1 MQEKKKAT
9 APFEKRA
16 LGKRLLAEAREQ
28 VGGLAA
34 EVKKATDA
42 CSALLEEGGEQFL
55 IGNSIQALAAALQKH
70 MKEKELTVD
79 TVFKAIAKG
88 KALNEKAFV
97 KYLTELPEAI
107 GHDELSAFSDE
118 RRAAMYKRLASS
130 KGVSEGDFAGIF
142 KQEANCVR
150 PQALTNT
157 FEVEGSETVCKVE
170 ANTTVE
176 LFGLSRSGDAGLMR
190 SECKVGDKS
199 GWITVRQG
207 APLCVPISAF
217 KTFITGMD
225 KALVEGGAAV
235 QKVSGNLSSKLKQG
249 GPAEEG
255 PLKEAREE
263 MAKLKEEVTK
273 SLKAMDELR
282 AKVATGKRAFSGKE
296 ASEKN
301 AHIEARNQ
309 KEAAPFLEGP
319 KARMEALD
327 ADSNAAK
334 EAAAPMLSLA
344 GDALK
349 EFATPATV
357 SEALEKLAASIKE
370 NAAAAQEAIKEQ
382 TKAVGEVTPQTSG
395 TAEAKKQLRDM
406 GTRAATATRDAT
418 QKLNIVKNKCQSLI
432 AAKLEPTA
440 QAIRK
445 YAQTKGKTIEEFF
458 DSLKKGEKI
467 PEAAFCKMLASLEEP
482 LSAEL
487 AKLVCRK
494 LEADGVSK
502 DTFMKFV
509 VLYYKVVRTIA
520 FTDDMDI
527 TKCKTLRKADEAE
540 VVEVLEGP
548 VTDES
553 NSMTRV
559 RARSTKDDKMEGWIT
574 LSGSKGTAF
583 LEKTTKP

>member
-1 MQEKKKAT
+1 
-9 APFEKRA
+9 
-16 LGKRLLAEAREQ
+16 L
-28 VGGLAA
+28 
-34 EVKKATDA
+34 
-42 CSALLEEGGEQFL
+42 
-55 IGNSIQALAAALQKH
+55 
-70 MKEKELTVD
+70 
-79 TVFKAIAKG
+79 KG
-88 KALNEKAFV
+88 
-97 KYLTELPEAI
+97 
-107 GHDELSAFSDE
+107 
-118 RRAAMYKRLASS
+118 
-130 KGVSEGDFAGIF
+130 
-142 KQEANCVR
+142 
-150 PQALTNT
+150 
-157 FEVEGSETVCKVE
+157 
-170 ANTTVE
+170 
-176 LFGLSRSGDAGLMR
+176 
-190 SECKVGDKS
+190 
-199 GWITVRQG
+199 
-207 APLCVPISAF
+207 
-217 KTFITGMD
+217 
-225 KALVEGGAAV
+225 
-235 QKVSGNLSSKLKQG
+235 
-249 GPAEEG
+249 
-255 PLKEAREE
+255 
-263 MAKLKEEVTK
+263 
-273 SLKAMDELR
+273 MDELR
-282 AKVATGKRAFSGKE
+282 NKVATAKRTFSAKE
-296 ASEKN
+296 APEKN

-319 KARMEALD
+319 KARMEKLD
-327 ADSNAAK
+327 ADSNAVK

-349 EFATPATV
+349 DFATPASV

-382 TKAVGEVTPQTSG
+382 SKAVGEVTPQTSG

-406 GTRAATATRDAT
+406 AARAANATKDAT
-418 QKLNIVKNKCQSLI
+418 QKLNIVKTKCQSLI

-458 DSLKKGEKI
+458 DSLKEGEKI
-467 PEAAFCKMLASLEEP
+467 PEAAFCKMLASLEDP

-583 LEKTTKP
+583 LEKTTKPAAVASKP